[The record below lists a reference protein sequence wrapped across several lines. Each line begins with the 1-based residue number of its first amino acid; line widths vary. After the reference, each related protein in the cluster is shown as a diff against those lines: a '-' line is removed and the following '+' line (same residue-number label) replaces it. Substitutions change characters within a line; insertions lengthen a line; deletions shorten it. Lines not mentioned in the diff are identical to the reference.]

1 MMTTIAN
8 TAADHDLGIYSFSK
22 ISPNIGNSHY
32 RGNEEVKIHFQK
44 TSFDDSP
51 TIARN
56 YIKNGDHS
64 PYSKKANTVLM
75 NVQDNKTIK
84 RRGTMLAQ
92 TALPGLNYEK
102 NMSLKH

>member
-1 MMTTIAN
+1 MMTTITN
-8 TAADHDLGIYSFSK
+8 DAADHDLGNISFSK
-22 ISPNIGNSHY
+22 DSPNLGNSHH
-32 RGNEEVKIHFQK
+32 RWNEEVKINFQK

-64 PYSKKANTVLM
+64 PYSKKAHTQLM
-75 NVQDNKTIK
+75 KVQDNKTIK

-92 TALPGLNYEK
+92 AALPRLNYE
-102 NMSLKH
+102 

>member
-8 TAADHDLGIYSFSK
+8 DAGDYDLGNNICFN
-22 ISPNIGNSHY
+22 ISQNIGNSHY

-75 NVQDNKTIK
+75 KVQDNKTFK

>member
-8 TAADHDLGIYSFSK
+8 DAADYDLGNNIYSK

-32 RGNEEVKIHFQK
+32 RGSEEVKIHFQK

-56 YIKNGDHS
+56 YIRNGDNS
-64 PYSKKANTVLM
+64 PFSKKANTVLM
-75 NVQDNKTIK
+75 NIQDNKTIK

-92 TALPGLNYEK
+92 TALPGLNYE
-102 NMSLKH
+102 

>member
-8 TAADHDLGIYSFSK
+8 DAGDHDLGNNIFFN

-75 NVQDNKTIK
+75 NVKDNKTIK